1 VRLTDPEPY
10 LVAQIAAALAAGIRP
25 DTSILGIVWLAATTG
40 AMSLLAWGKA
50 RAGRAA
56 LVSDRTR

>member
-1 VRLTDPEPY
+1 VRLTDLEPY
-10 LVAQIAAALAAGIRP
+10 LVAQIAAGIRP

-50 RAGRAA
+50 RTGRAA